1 MRPEVR
7 AGWPEA
13 PEPGVPS
20 RPRPRRRGSHGGGRA
35 ASPGAALGVA
45 GAVRAA
51 GGPSGQPSL
60 LGAGEGAARSRRGRG
75 GAAATGLCARSPRR
89 PRGWGA
95 APGSGAAAASSRR
108 CGSSCRPAPQPLWS
122 RERLRARG
130 SRPLRSFRKTAPAG
144 PGAGAPRRA
153 GWRQRASVGLL
164 LKRFGRSAF
173 PSQGAHLGQVETR
186 PGRLHFRGVQDQIFV
201 RC

>member
-20 RPRPRRRGSHGGGRA
+20 RPRPRGSHGGGRA
-35 ASPGAALGVA
+35 ASPGAALGAA

-51 GGPSGQPSL
+51 GGPPGQPSRP
-60 LGAGEGAARSRRGRG
+60 GAGEGAARSRRGRG

-95 APGSGAAAASSRR
+95 ASRSGAATASSRG
-108 CGSSCRPAPQPLWS
+108 CGSSCRPAPQPRWS

-130 SRPLRSFRKTAPAG
+130 SRPLPSFRKTALAG

-153 GWRQRASVGLL
+153 GWRPRASVGL
-164 LKRFGRSAF
+164 LKRFGRSAS
-173 PSQGAHLGQVETR
+173 PSQDAHLGQVETR
-186 PGRLHFRGVQDQIFV
+186 PGRLHFRALQDQIFV
-201 RC
+201 LC